1 MDLGFVVNLFFCVN
15 VNRVVVCMC
24 VCSLE
29 LCDLFC
35 KFSSVLDFVNIGCLV
50 ANTLTGFH
58 LFTDLDVVMHPLKY
72 QITELV

>member
-1 MDLGFVVNLFFCVN
+1 
-15 VNRVVVCMC
+15 MC
-24 VCSLE
+24 VCVCNLE